1 MDGSWWRVLTK
12 RGPLEK
18 GMAKRLKAGGEGH
31 EEDEMV
37 GWHQQLNGQEFE
49 QALGVG
55 EGHGSL
61 ACCSIRSHKELN
73 MTEQLN
79 NNNKMS

>member
-12 RGPLEK
+12 HGPLEK
-18 GMAKRLKAGGEGH
+18 RMAKSSKAGGEGD
-31 EEDEMV
+31 EEDEMA
-37 GWHQQLNGQEFE
+37 GWHQRFSGQEFE

-61 ACCSIRSHKELN
+61 ACCSIWSHKQLD
-73 MTEQLN
+73 MAEQLN
-79 NNNKMS
+79 NNKMS